1 MTEECQQI
9 IDLLNCEYQIFV
21 NESDDERLLSAWQA
35 WREEGEKAGFIPLI
49 IVPDSTLAETLEEY
63 GPASFAAQREQMI
76 RDAENLNAQALF
88 ARYPAGDGM
97 AGEFTDN
104 TPNDE
109 FCCWWDVQKERPYK
123 EILLVKIP
131 TRNPWELA
139 AWVPM
144 GGFNSCPSPEEQIAI
159 FRWWYEQ
166 YGAIPAAVT
175 HDVWEMSVS
184 RPPLTD
190 EAAERLANEQYA
202 FCEDIVTQGM
212 ESIRALASILKHAPV
227 WYFWW
232 D

>member
-9 IDLLNCEYQIFV
+9 IDLLHCEYQLFID
-21 NESDDERLLSAWQA
+21 ETDDKRLLATWQQ

-49 IVPDSTLAETLEEY
+49 IVPDSTLTDMLEEFD
-63 GPASFAAQREQMI
+63 PTSFAEDRRQMI
-76 RDAENLNAQALF
+76 CEAEKLDAQALF
-88 ARYPAGDGM
+88 ARYPSGDGM
-97 AGEFTDN
+97 TGEFTD
-104 TPNDE
+104 TMPNDQ
-109 FCCWWDVQKERPYK
+109 FCSWWHDEEQLCK

-144 GGFNSCPSPEEQIAI
+144 GGFNSCPSPAEQIAV

-166 YGAIPAAVT
+166 YGAIPVAVT

-184 RPPLTD
+184 RPPQSD
-190 EAAERLANEQYA
+190 EDAEKLANEQFA

-212 ESIRALASILKHAPV
+212 ESIRALASMLKNAPV